1 MSAPPASNTSTL
13 PRWPLLALFAGAG
26 CIAMAPIFVRLS
38 EVGPTA
44 TAFWRVFLAIPVLL
58 VWTLLERRG
67 TKAGVSPRAW
77 KAMVLAGLAFAAD
90 LGFWH
95 LSVKWTSV
103 ANATLLPNLMPVYMA
118 AIGFFFLKERYSLRF
133 LAGLALAVGGA
144 VILMGGSFTVKPEQ
158 LAGDLVAIGT
168 AAFYCAYLLYM
179 KQARQ
184 WVGTGRIM
192 LVSAVVSGAI
202 LLPVA
207 LLFGEQII
215 PQTGHGWGILL
226 GLALFTH
233 AAGQGLIGWSLAHLP
248 ATFSAVG
255 LLIQPVGAALIAAAM
270 LGEPL
275 TPWTIVGGIIVLSGI
290 LMARKGS

>member
-1 MSAPPASNTSTL
+1 MSAVSEPQSTGL
-13 PRWPLLALFAGAG
+13 PRWPLLALFAGAC

-44 TAFWRVFLAIPVLL
+44 TAFWRVFLPIPVLL
-58 VWTLLERRG
+58 LWTVLERRG
-67 TKAGVSPRAW
+67 VHSSPDNRAW
-77 KAMVLAGLAFAAD
+77 RAMVLAGIAFAAD

-118 AIGFFFLKERYSLRF
+118 VIGFCFLGERYSLRF

-144 VILMGGSFTVKPEQ
+144 IVLMGGSFTVKPEQ
-158 LAGDLVAIGT
+158 LAGDVIAIGT
-168 AAFYCAYLLYM
+168 AAFYCAYLLYV
-179 KQARQ
+179 KKARQ

-192 LVSAVVSGAI
+192 LISAIVSAVI

-207 LLFGEQII
+207 LAFGETIM
-215 PQTGHGWGILL
+215 PQTSYGWSVVL
-226 GLALFTH
+226 GLAFFTH

-275 TPWTIVGGIIVLSGI
+275 TAWTISGGIIVLTGI